1 MSYIYKHYIF
11 YSQSD
16 PSKEPIDKVL
26 AYDYDGALEYFS
38 ERKKMSKKMFLDI
51 YTIIENGSK

>member
-1 MSYIYKHYIF
+1 MLKYNTYF
-11 YSQSD
+11 YYVKNDSSQ
-16 PSKEPIDKVL
+16 EPLDKVV

-38 ERKKMSKKMFLDI
+38 ERKKMNKLTFLQL

>member
-38 ERKKMSKKMFLDI
+38 ERKKIDKITFLQL